1 MKILVITKRQYTNK
15 DLIDDR
21 FGRIREIPLHLA
33 RKGHRVSG
41 VCLSFRPRPEGSY
54 PDEGVDWKSVNAG
67 AAILPGFAKF
77 TRCASHFAE
86 TCDALWAC
94 SDPIFGVIGYS
105 LARRLNKPLIFDLY
119 DNFESFLSARFP
131 VFKALYRHVVRSCA
145 AVTVVS
151 RPLLE
156 LVRSYGRRDGVYL
169 IENAVDTRL
178 FFAHDK
184 ARCRSQFRLPQQAR
198 IIGTAGSLSK
208 SRGIET
214 LYQAFEMLARRHP
227 DIHLALAGPRDTPI
241 PDHPRIHDMGIL
253 EYERVPMF
261 LSAIDVGI
269 ICNRKSAFG
278 TYCFPQKAREM
289 MACNLPLVAAN
300 VAGTQSLFSD
310 HPEWLFAPEKPAHLI
325 HVIKN
330 RLTDRSTEY
339 GPVLT
344 WSHMAG
350 FLEMAMLQLTELRNT

>member
-1 MKILVITKRQYTNK
+1 
-15 DLIDDR
+15 
-21 FGRIREIPLHLA
+21 
-33 RKGHRVSG
+33 
-41 VCLSFRPRPEGSY
+41 
-54 PDEGVDWKSVNAG
+54 
-67 AAILPGFAKF
+67 
-77 TRCASHFAE
+77 
-86 TCDALWAC
+86 
-94 SDPIFGVIGYS
+94 
-105 LARRLNKPLIFDLY
+105 LNKPLVFDLY
-119 DNFESFLSARFP
+119 DNFEFFLSARFP
-131 VFKALYRHVVRSCA
+131 VFKSLYRHVVRSCA

-214 LYQAFEMLARRHP
+214 LYQAFEILALRNP
-227 DIHLALAGPRDTPI
+227 NIHLALAGPRDTPI

-278 TYCFPQKAREM
+278 SYCFPQKAREM
-289 MACNLPLVAAN
+289 MACDLPLVAAR
-300 VAGTQSLFSD
+300 VDGMQSLIED
-310 HPEWLFAPEKPAHLI
+310 HPSWLFNPLDPGHLA
-325 HVIKN
+325 HVIEGRFK
-330 RLTDRSTEY
+330 DRSTGY
-339 GPVLT
+339 HPVPT
-344 WSHMAG
+344 WKDMAG
-350 FLEMAMLQLTELRNT
+350 RLEEVLCKHRRAVRK